1 MESSAALEKEIPRPV
16 EPPREDLGYE
26 PREICLDAVGA
37 GLFVVCGWRTGSA
50 GKGLKM
56 LSIPFVF
63 VFFHSLFFFVFFS
76 LAFFSIF
83 FSPFYILMQNSIAS
97 QHELRHQNPEKLVL
111 FHSPERVSDCDRVR
125 SAGRGASGPGARGC
139 G

>member
-63 VFFHSLFFFVFFS
+63 VFFHSLFFFRFFFS
-76 LAFFSIF
+76 RIF
-83 FSPFYILMQNSIAS
+83 FNLFFPFLYFDA
-97 QHELRHQNPEKLVL
+97 KLHR
-111 FHSPERVSDCDRVR
+111 F
-125 SAGRGASGPGARGC
+125 AA
-139 G
+139 